1 MTDFNVGN
9 FFIDK
14 SNWTKAKF
22 GDVAYEPKES
32 VKDAVAEGIE
42 HVVGLEHID
51 SEDVHL
57 RRSASIEEGTTFTK
71 RFRKGDVLFGRRRA
85 YLKKA
90 ARAEFE
96 GICSGDIIVLRAHSE
111 VLIPGLMPFLVN
123 NDKFFDYAVTHSA
136 GGLSPRV
143 KFKDLVN
150 QELLIPPVVEQPKVL
165 HLLSSLID
173 LSESCKKVI
182 KNQND
187 LLKSYRMEVFGRA
200 NWQQRR
206 LKDFFEVQ
214 LGKMLSA
221 KAKEG
226 DAPCLYLANQNVQW
240 GRVDLSKLNRMDFT
254 EKEKEKFSLKDGDL
268 LVCEGG
274 EVGRAAIW
282 RNQAEECYYQKA
294 LHRLRVKNESFLPEI
309 MLEYMFWANERGMFK
324 RLTGHST
331 IAHLTAVKLKEMDVP
346 EIPLCHQ
353 YDFLDRFQSIHETR
367 RMAEVKLKTS
377 NQLVKTFLGRVF

>member
-268 LVCEGG
+268 LV
-274 EVGRAAIW
+274 
-282 RNQAEECYYQKA
+282 
-294 LHRLRVKNESFLPEI
+294 
-309 MLEYMFWANERGMFK
+309 
-324 RLTGHST
+324 
-331 IAHLTAVKLKEMDVP
+331 
-346 EIPLCHQ
+346 
-353 YDFLDRFQSIHETR
+353 
-367 RMAEVKLKTS
+367 
-377 NQLVKTFLGRVF
+377 